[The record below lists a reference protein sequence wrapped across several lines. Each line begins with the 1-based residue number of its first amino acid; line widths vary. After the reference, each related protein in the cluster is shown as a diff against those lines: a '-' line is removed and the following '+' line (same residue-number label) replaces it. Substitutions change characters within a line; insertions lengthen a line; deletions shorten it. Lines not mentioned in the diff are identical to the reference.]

1 MIFLTVGSQMPFDRL
16 VQAVDAW
23 AGMHPD
29 VPVVAQVGRGAAAT
43 QHVRR
48 HEVLDPTAFRRCVQ
62 EAALLVAHAGMGS
75 VLTGLEL
82 GKPMLLLPR
91 LGALR
96 ETRNDHQVATLK
108 WLRDKPGVHAA
119 FDVAALQA
127 ALDHWQELAMTAG
140 AAAAPSPAQHRLVAT
155 LRGFIDAD

>member
-23 AGMHPD
+23 AGAHPGVD
-29 VPVVAQVGRGAAAT
+29 VVAQVGQGAAPT

-48 HEVLDPTAFRRCVQ
+48 HESLAPADFRDAVQRCQ
-62 EAALLVAHAGMGS
+62 LLVAHAGMGS

-82 GKPMLLLPR
+82 GRPMLLLPR

-108 WLRDKPGVHAA
+108 WLQGKPGIHAA
-119 FDVAALQA
+119 FDVAALTE
-127 ALDHWQELAMTAG
+127 ALDRWQGLVAQG
-140 AAAAPSPAQHRLVAT
+140 VGHSAPSEPQRRLVAA
-155 LRGFIDAD
+155 LQGFINAS